1 PMGPYPPPLQQV
13 FQAPR
18 RPGMGTVGKPIKLL
32 ANYFEVEIPKMDVYH
47 YEVDIKPDKCPRRVN
62 REVVE
67 YMVQHFKPQLFGDR
81 KPVYDGKKNIYT
93 VLALPIGSEK
103 VDFEVTIPGEGKDR
117 IFKVSIRWLA
127 KVSWRLLQE
136 TLVSGRLQVPLDSV
150 QALDVAMRHLASM
163 RYTPVGRSFFSPPEG
178 YYHPLGGG
186 REVWFGFHQ
195 SVRPAMW
202 KMMLNIDVS
211 ATAFYKAQPV
221 IEFMCEVLDIRNIDE
236 QPKTLTDS
244 QRVRFTKEIKGL
256 KVEVTHCGQMKRK
269 YRVCNVTRRPASH
282 QTFPL
287 QLESGQTVECTVAQY
302 FKQKY
307 NLQLKYPHLP
317 CLQVGQEQ
325 KHTYLPLEVCNIV
338 AGQRCIKKLTDNQTS
353 TMIKATARSAP
364 DRQEEISRLM
374 KNANFNLDPY
384 IQEFGIKV
392 RDDMAEVTG
401 RVLPAPI
408 LQYGGRNRAIATPNQ
423 GVWDMRGKQFYNGI
437 EIKVWAIACFAP
449 QKQCRE
455 EVLKNFTDQ
464 LRKISKDAGMPIQ
477 GQPCFCKYAQG
488 ADSVEPMFRHL
499 KNTYSGLQLII
510 VILPG
515 KTPVYGTHRQ
525 DGSRFT
531 ILEALHGLAPTYLS
545 ALLHPYVPSRQL
557 RSSDSGLL
565 AVPRSRLS
573 SMGAA
578 EVKRVGDT
586 LLGMATQCVQVKNV
600 VKTSPQTLSNLC
612 LKINVKLGGI
622 NNILVPHQ
630 RSAVFQQPVIF
641 LGADVTHPPAG
652 DGKKPSITAV
662 VGSMDA
668 HPSRYCATVRV
679 QRPRQEIIEDL
690 SYMVRELLIQ
700 FYKSTRF
707 KPTRIIFYRDG
718 VPEGQLPQSFIS
730 GHRTLPTGRCPQD
743 AAHRTLPTGRCW
755 LDSSGVTQIT
765 MRMLI
770 AAVIHSGFLSLIRT
784 QILHYE
790 LLAIRDACI
799 KLEKDYQ
806 PGITYIVVQ
815 KRHHTRLFCADKSER
830 IGKSG
835 NIPAGTTVDTSITHP
850 FEFDF
855 YLCSHAGIQGT
866 SRPSHYYVLWDDN
879 RFTADELQILTYQ
892 LCHTYVRC
900 TRSVSIPAPAYY
912 ARLVAFRARYH
923 LVDKEHDSGEGSH
936 VSGQSNGRD
945 PQALAKAVQIHH
957 DTLRTIPFVV
967 PLCFPRNFNLES
979 ARPFNAASESFYA
992 GVRESFYAGVRE
1004 SFYAGVRESFYAGVR
1019 ESFYAG
1025 VRESFTPESASP
1037 LRRGPRVLY
1046 AGVRESFYA
1055 GVRESFYAGVRE
1067 SFYAGVRESFYAGVR
1082 ESFYAGV
1089 RESFYA
1095 RLRESF
1101 NAGVREGLRRA
1112 VGAQSLFSMPRRP
1125 GYGTMGKP
1133 IKLLANCFQVEI
1145 PKMDVYLYEV
1155 DIKPDKCPRRVN
1167 REVVDSMVQHFKVTI
1182 FGDRR
1187 PVYDGKKSLYTANP
1201 LPVAPAGVDLDVTL
1215 PGEGGKDR
1223 PFKVTIKFVSLV
1235 SWHLLHEVLTGR
1247 SMPEPL
1253 ELDKPIST
1261 NPVHAV
1267 DVVLRHLPSMKYTP
1281 VGRSFFSAPE
1291 GYDHPL
1297 GGGREVWFGFHQSVR
1312 PAMWKMM
1319 LNIDVSATAFYKAQ
1333 PVIQF
1338 MCEVLDIHNIDEQPR
1353 PLTDSHRVKFTKEI
1367 KGLKVEVTHCGTMR
1381 RKYRVCNVT
1390 RRPASHQTFPL
1401 QLENGQTVERTVAQ
1415 YFREKYNLQLKYP
1428 HLPCLQ
1434 VGQEQKHTYLPLE
1447 VCNIVAGQRCIKKLT
1462 DNQTSTMIKATA
1474 RSAPDRQEEISRL
1487 VRSAN
1492 YEADPFVQEFQFRVR
1507 DEMAH
1512 VTGRVLPAPML
1523 QYGGRVSSEH
1533 YLFSSGPQS
1542 QVDPIDRNLDC
1553 RRSFGMKINPA
1564 LFLQNRTVATPSHGV
1579 WDMRGKQFHT
1589 GVEIKMWAI
1598 ACFATQRQ
1606 CREEILKGF
1615 TDQLRK
1621 ISKDAGMPI
1630 QGQPCFCK
1638 YAQGADS
1645 VEPMFRHLKNTYAG
1659 LQLIIVILPGK
1670 TPVYAEVKRVGD
1682 TLLGMATQC
1691 VQVKNV
1697 VKTSPQT
1704 LSNLCLKI
1712 NVKLGGINNILVP
1725 HQRPSVFQQPVI
1737 FLGADV
1743 THPPAGDGKKP
1754 SIAAVVGSMD
1764 AHPSRYC
1771 ATVRVQRPRQEVI
1784 QDLASMVRELLIQ
1797 FYKSTRYKPT
1807 RIIFYR
1813 DGVSEGQFRQV
1824 LYYEL
1829 LAIREACISLEKEYQ
1844 PGITYIVVQKRHHTR
1859 LFCADRNERVGRSG
1873 NIPAG
1878 TTVDTD
1884 ITHPYEFDFYLCS
1897 HAGIQGTSRP
1907 SHYHV
1912 LWDDNCFTA
1921 DEFQLLTYQL
1931 CHTYVRC
1938 TRSVSIPAPAYY
1950 AHLVAFRARYH
1961 LVDKEH
1967 DSAEGSHVSGQS
1979 NGRDP
1984 QALAKAVQIH
1994 HDTLRTMY
2002 FA

>member
-1 PMGPYPPPLQQV
+1 MEIGTSGDV
-13 FQAPR
+13 GAQALFSVPR
-18 RPGMGTVGKPIKLL
+18 RPG
-32 ANYFEVEIPKMDVYH
+32 F
-47 YEVDIKPDKCPRRVN
+47 
-62 REVVE
+62 
-67 YMVQHFKPQLFGDR
+67 
-81 KPVYDGKKNIYT
+81 
-93 VLALPIGSEK
+93 
-103 VDFEVTIPGEGKDR
+103 
-117 IFKVSIRWLA
+117 
-127 KVSWRLLQE
+127 
-136 TLVSGRLQVPLDSV
+136 
-150 QALDVAMRHLASM
+150 
-163 RYTPVGRSFFSPPEG
+163 
-178 YYHPLGGG
+178 
-186 REVWFGFHQ
+186 
-195 SVRPAMW
+195 
-202 KMMLNIDVS
+202 
-211 ATAFYKAQPV
+211 
-221 IEFMCEVLDIRNIDE
+221 
-236 QPKTLTDS
+236 
-244 QRVRFTKEIKGL
+244 
-256 KVEVTHCGQMKRK
+256 
-269 YRVCNVTRRPASH
+269 
-282 QTFPL
+282 
-287 QLESGQTVECTVAQY
+287 
-302 FKQKY
+302 
-307 NLQLKYPHLP
+307 
-317 CLQVGQEQ
+317 
-325 KHTYLPLEVCNIV
+325 
-338 AGQRCIKKLTDNQTS
+338 
-353 TMIKATARSAP
+353 
-364 DRQEEISRLM
+364 
-374 KNANFNLDPY
+374 
-384 IQEFGIKV
+384 
-392 RDDMAEVTG
+392 
-401 RVLPAPI
+401 
-408 LQYGGRNRAIATPNQ
+408 
-423 GVWDMRGKQFYNGI
+423 
-437 EIKVWAIACFAP
+437 
-449 QKQCRE
+449 
-455 EVLKNFTDQ
+455 
-464 LRKISKDAGMPIQ
+464 
-477 GQPCFCKYAQG
+477 
-488 ADSVEPMFRHL
+488 
-499 KNTYSGLQLII
+499 
-510 VILPG
+510 
-515 KTPVYGTHRQ
+515 
-525 DGSRFT
+525 
-531 ILEALHGLAPTYLS
+531 
-545 ALLHPYVPSRQL
+545 
-557 RSSDSGLL
+557 
-565 AVPRSRLS
+565 
-573 SMGAA
+573 
-578 EVKRVGDT
+578 
-586 LLGMATQCVQVKNV
+586 
-600 VKTSPQTLSNLC
+600 
-612 LKINVKLGGI
+612 
-622 NNILVPHQ
+622 
-630 RSAVFQQPVIF
+630 
-641 LGADVTHPPAG
+641 
-652 DGKKPSITAV
+652 
-662 VGSMDA
+662 
-668 HPSRYCATVRV
+668 
-679 QRPRQEIIEDL
+679 
-690 SYMVRELLIQ
+690 
-700 FYKSTRF
+700 
-707 KPTRIIFYRDG
+707 
-718 VPEGQLPQSFIS
+718 
-730 GHRTLPTGRCPQD
+730 
-743 AAHRTLPTGRCW
+743 
-755 LDSSGVTQIT
+755 
-765 MRMLI
+765 
-770 AAVIHSGFLSLIRT
+770 
-784 QILHYE
+784 
-790 LLAIRDACI
+790 
-799 KLEKDYQ
+799 
-806 PGITYIVVQ
+806 
-815 KRHHTRLFCADKSER
+815 
-830 IGKSG
+830 
-835 NIPAGTTVDTSITHP
+835 
-850 FEFDF
+850 
-855 YLCSHAGIQGT
+855 
-866 SRPSHYYVLWDDN
+866 
-879 RFTADELQILTYQ
+879 
-892 LCHTYVRC
+892 
-900 TRSVSIPAPAYY
+900 
-912 ARLVAFRARYH
+912 
-923 LVDKEHDSGEGSH
+923 
-936 VSGQSNGRD
+936 
-945 PQALAKAVQIHH
+945 
-957 DTLRTIPFVV
+957 
-967 PLCFPRNFNLES
+967 
-979 ARPFNAASESFYA
+979 
-992 GVRESFYAGVRE
+992 
-1004 SFYAGVRESFYAGVR
+1004 
-1019 ESFYAG
+1019 
-1025 VRESFTPESASP
+1025 
-1037 LRRGPRVLY
+1037 
-1046 AGVRESFYA
+1046 
-1055 GVRESFYAGVRE
+1055 
-1067 SFYAGVRESFYAGVR
+1067 
-1082 ESFYAGV
+1082 
-1089 RESFYA
+1089 
-1095 RLRESF
+1095 
-1101 NAGVREGLRRA
+1101 
-1112 VGAQSLFSMPRRP
+1112 
-1125 GYGTMGKP
+1125 GTMGKP
-1133 IKLLANCFQVEI
+1133 IKLLANCFQVDI

-1155 DIKPDKCPRRVN
+1155 DINPEKCPRRVN
-1167 REVVDSMVQHFKVTI
+1167 REVVDSMVKHFKVTI

-1187 PVYDGKKSLYTANP
+1187 PVYDGKRSLYTANP
-1201 LPVAPAGVDLDVTL
+1201 LPVATAGVDLDVTL

-1223 PFKVTIKFVSLV
+1223 PFKVSIRFVSLV
-1235 SWHLLHEVLTGR
+1235 SWHMLHEVLTGR
-1247 SMPEPL
+1247 TMPEPL

-1415 YFREKYNLQLKYP
+1415 YFREKYSLQLKYP

-1487 VRSAN
+1487 
-1492 YEADPFVQEFQFRVR
+1492 
-1507 DEMAH
+1507 
-1512 VTGRVLPAPML
+1512 
-1523 QYGGRVSSEH
+1523 
-1533 YLFSSGPQS
+1533 
-1542 QVDPIDRNLDC
+1542 
-1553 RRSFGMKINPA
+1553 
-1564 LFLQNRTVATPSHGV
+1564 NRTVATPSHGV

-1606 CREEILKGF
+1606 CLKRLFKIL
-1615 TDQLRK
+1615 
-1621 ISKDAGMPI
+1621 
-1630 QGQPCFCK
+1630 
-1638 YAQGADS
+1638 
-1645 VEPMFRHLKNTYAG
+1645 NTNQNY
-1659 LQLIIVILPGK
+1659 
-1670 TPVYAEVKRVGD
+1670 

-1829 LAIREACISLEKEYQ
+1829 LAIREACIMLEKEYQ

-1984 QALAKAVQIH
+1984 TALAKAVQIH

>member
-1 PMGPYPPPLQQV
+1 MGAFPPPLQQV
-13 FQAPR
+13 FHAPR

-32 ANYFEVEIPKMDVYH
+32 ANYFEVEIPKMDVFH

-103 VDFEVTIPGEGKDR
+103 VDVTIPGEGKDR

-364 DRQEEISRLM
+364 DRQEEISRL
-374 KNANFNLDPY
+374 
-384 IQEFGIKV
+384 
-392 RDDMAEVTG
+392 
-401 RVLPAPI
+401 
-408 LQYGGRNRAIATPNQ
+408 NRAIATPNQ

-455 EVLKNFTDQ
+455 
-464 LRKISKDAGMPIQ
+464 
-477 GQPCFCKYAQG
+477 
-488 ADSVEPMFRHL
+488 
-499 KNTYSGLQLII
+499 
-510 VILPG
+510 
-515 KTPVYGTHRQ
+515 
-525 DGSRFT
+525 
-531 ILEALHGLAPTYLS
+531 
-545 ALLHPYVPSRQL
+545 
-557 RSSDSGLL
+557 
-565 AVPRSRLS
+565 
-573 SMGAA
+573 

-718 VPEGQLPQSFIS
+718 VPEGQLP
-730 GHRTLPTGRCPQD
+730 
-743 AAHRTLPTGRCW
+743 
-755 LDSSGVTQIT
+755 
-765 MRMLI
+765 
-770 AAVIHSGFLSLIRT
+770 

-957 DTLRTIPFVV
+957 DTLRT
-967 PLCFPRNFNLES
+967 
-979 ARPFNAASESFYA
+979 
-992 GVRESFYAGVRE
+992 
-1004 SFYAGVRESFYAGVR
+1004 
-1019 ESFYAG
+1019 
-1025 VRESFTPESASP
+1025 
-1037 LRRGPRVLY
+1037 
-1046 AGVRESFYA
+1046 
-1055 GVRESFYAGVRE
+1055 
-1067 SFYAGVRESFYAGVR
+1067 
-1082 ESFYAGV
+1082 
-1089 RESFYA
+1089 
-1095 RLRESF
+1095 
-1101 NAGVREGLRRA
+1101 
-1112 VGAQSLFSMPRRP
+1112 
-1125 GYGTMGKP
+1125 
-1133 IKLLANCFQVEI
+1133 
-1145 PKMDVYLYEV
+1145 
-1155 DIKPDKCPRRVN
+1155 
-1167 REVVDSMVQHFKVTI
+1167 
-1182 FGDRR
+1182 
-1187 PVYDGKKSLYTANP
+1187 
-1201 LPVAPAGVDLDVTL
+1201 
-1215 PGEGGKDR
+1215 
-1223 PFKVTIKFVSLV
+1223 
-1235 SWHLLHEVLTGR
+1235 
-1247 SMPEPL
+1247 
-1253 ELDKPIST
+1253 
-1261 NPVHAV
+1261 
-1267 DVVLRHLPSMKYTP
+1267 
-1281 VGRSFFSAPE
+1281 
-1291 GYDHPL
+1291 
-1297 GGGREVWFGFHQSVR
+1297 
-1312 PAMWKMM
+1312 
-1319 LNIDVSATAFYKAQ
+1319 
-1333 PVIQF
+1333 
-1338 MCEVLDIHNIDEQPR
+1338 
-1353 PLTDSHRVKFTKEI
+1353 
-1367 KGLKVEVTHCGTMR
+1367 
-1381 RKYRVCNVT
+1381 
-1390 RRPASHQTFPL
+1390 
-1401 QLENGQTVERTVAQ
+1401 
-1415 YFREKYNLQLKYP
+1415 
-1428 HLPCLQ
+1428 
-1434 VGQEQKHTYLPLE
+1434 
-1447 VCNIVAGQRCIKKLT
+1447 
-1462 DNQTSTMIKATA
+1462 
-1474 RSAPDRQEEISRL
+1474 
-1487 VRSAN
+1487 
-1492 YEADPFVQEFQFRVR
+1492 
-1507 DEMAH
+1507 
-1512 VTGRVLPAPML
+1512 
-1523 QYGGRVSSEH
+1523 
-1533 YLFSSGPQS
+1533 
-1542 QVDPIDRNLDC
+1542 
-1553 RRSFGMKINPA
+1553 
-1564 LFLQNRTVATPSHGV
+1564 
-1579 WDMRGKQFHT
+1579 
-1589 GVEIKMWAI
+1589 
-1598 ACFATQRQ
+1598 
-1606 CREEILKGF
+1606 
-1615 TDQLRK
+1615 
-1621 ISKDAGMPI
+1621 
-1630 QGQPCFCK
+1630 
-1638 YAQGADS
+1638 
-1645 VEPMFRHLKNTYAG
+1645 
-1659 LQLIIVILPGK
+1659 
-1670 TPVYAEVKRVGD
+1670 
-1682 TLLGMATQC
+1682 
-1691 VQVKNV
+1691 
-1697 VKTSPQT
+1697 
-1704 LSNLCLKI
+1704 
-1712 NVKLGGINNILVP
+1712 
-1725 HQRPSVFQQPVI
+1725 
-1737 FLGADV
+1737 
-1743 THPPAGDGKKP
+1743 
-1754 SIAAVVGSMD
+1754 
-1764 AHPSRYC
+1764 
-1771 ATVRVQRPRQEVI
+1771 
-1784 QDLASMVRELLIQ
+1784 
-1797 FYKSTRYKPT
+1797 
-1807 RIIFYR
+1807 
-1813 DGVSEGQFRQV
+1813 
-1824 LYYEL
+1824 
-1829 LAIREACISLEKEYQ
+1829 
-1844 PGITYIVVQKRHHTR
+1844 
-1859 LFCADRNERVGRSG
+1859 
-1873 NIPAG
+1873 
-1878 TTVDTD
+1878 
-1884 ITHPYEFDFYLCS
+1884 
-1897 HAGIQGTSRP
+1897 
-1907 SHYHV
+1907 
-1912 LWDDNCFTA
+1912 
-1921 DEFQLLTYQL
+1921 
-1931 CHTYVRC
+1931 
-1938 TRSVSIPAPAYY
+1938 
-1950 AHLVAFRARYH
+1950 
-1961 LVDKEH
+1961 
-1967 DSAEGSHVSGQS
+1967 
-1979 NGRDP
+1979 
-1984 QALAKAVQIH
+1984 
-1994 HDTLRTMY
+1994 MY